1 MKKWYSEI
9 LKDLRKLGDKI
20 FVVDVLGLL
29 NEKNLLKELRSKF
42 KIHEYK
48 DDGSLYLFF
57 NKNKEKKIIVISS
70 KSIQRDFID
79 KNFQSIGLSLSN
91 IFPGL
96 NIDIIK
102 ELDISYYQTLYNDYI
117 ERKNQGLMMPSTE
130 DFVLKSIWDI
140 DLGKLHSNTEN
151 LKIALAYIVD
161 HKDVPELIINKISKK
176 LSVNINELRDNP
188 ENFIIWIK
196 NLLKEYLIEKQ
207 RNEIL
212 VYNLADQNIQ
222 FYLIKIS
229 MKYDINLPIPSD
241 LISKDNWLS
250 KFKKEPNQQEIK
262 ESILTLT
269 VFYKKKMDEL
279 LKKEFDFNEID
290 DILKVSRMFCEI
302 IYLIQINDFNFDDF
316 IKLEQEYDDFD
327 KLFREK
333 LVNERTNNYESLFY
347 SSTSDKPLTVDK
359 ILDFAKNKFKNK
371 IALIVMDGMSF
382 DEWFILKDE
391 LKGFKITE
399 SEIFS
404 IIPTITGFSRTSIF
418 SGKLPREFMNEKY
431 QFNEEKE
438 FFSAMEIRGYNKNNV
453 MFGNLNL
460 KNNTLKSSKKEIK
473 LEHLKEYDFIG
484 IVCNLFDDLS
494 HDKVITNSGK
504 KIFYKNIKNNIKSS
518 SLIKLF
524 EQLKEDG
531 YKILITAD
539 HGNIFCEGNGISYN
553 KNLEID
559 KKSSRCLFFDNEN
572 FAEKIT
578 NLNHTDTFSYKYSML
593 PPQLTLI
600 LPIRNQCFI
609 KKEDYKITHGGIS
622 PEELIVPL
630 VILQ

>member
-20 FVVDVLGLL
+20 FVVDILGLL

-524 EQLKEDG
+524 EQLKEDD

>member
-20 FVVDVLGLL
+20 FVVDILGLL